1 MCTERIFDLKL
12 QLKPGARYD
21 ANVLNGTVGKLFGQ
35 IWHIPKAG
43 LGPSV
48 CAIFSERIALG
59 SHPKKKGN
67 KRLVLTGMASGS
79 EIGLIVGV

>member
-59 SHPKKKGN
+59 SHQKKKETNGWYLQEWPPAV
-67 KRLVLTGMASGS
+67 KLG
-79 EIGLIVGV
+79 